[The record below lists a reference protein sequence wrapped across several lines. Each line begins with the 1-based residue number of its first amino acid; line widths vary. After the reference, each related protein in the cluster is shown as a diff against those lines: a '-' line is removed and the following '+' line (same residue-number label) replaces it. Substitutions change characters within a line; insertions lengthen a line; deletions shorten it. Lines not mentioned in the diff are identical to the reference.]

1 MAYYTA
7 SMPLRRVCLFAW
19 SGPGARPE
27 YAEAAELVARLLSE
41 HAITVV
47 YDGAPA
53 GLTDLHADRADG
65 FLALPGGL
73 GSIGEL
79 FEAWGRP
86 GAAEK
91 PCGLLNAANYFTT
104 LLQSENDEVLDRFV
118 RETQR
123 GMLIVDRDAGELLRA
138 MADYRA
144 PETRRG

>member
-1 MAYYTA
+1 
-7 SMPLRRVCLFAW
+7 MPLRRVCLFAG
-19 SGPGARPE
+19 SGPGSRPD
-27 YAEAAELVARLLSE
+27 YAEAAELVGRLLAE
-41 HAITVV
+41 QAITVV

-53 GLTDLHADRADG
+53 GLTDLLADRADA

-73 GSIGEL
+73 ASIGEL
-79 FEAWGRP
+79 FEAWSRP

-91 PCGLLNAANYFTT
+91 PCGLLNTANYFTT
-104 LLQSENDEVLDRFV
+104 LLQAEDDAALDRFV

>member
-1 MAYYTA
+1 
-7 SMPLRRVCLFAW
+7 MPLRRVCLFAG
-19 SGPGARPE
+19 SSPDARPE
-27 YAEAAELVARLLSE
+27 YAEAAELVAGLLAE
-41 HAITVV
+41 QAISVV

-53 GLTDLHADRADG
+53 GLTDLLADRADA

-79 FEAWGRP
+79 FEAWSRP
-86 GAAEK
+86 AAAEK
-91 PCGLLNAANYFTT
+91 PCGLFNAANYFTT
-104 LLQSENDEVLDRFV
+104 LLQTENDAVLDRFV

>member
-1 MAYYTA
+1 
-7 SMPLRRVCLFAW
+7 MPLRRVCVF
-19 SGPGARPE
+19 SGSSPDHRPGH
-27 YAEAAELVARLLSE
+27 AEAAELVAGLLVE
-41 HAITVV
+41 KAISVV
-47 YDGAPA
+47 YEGDAA
-53 GLTDLHADRADG
+53 GLPDSVADRADG

-73 GSIGEL
+73 ASIGDL
-79 FEAWGRP
+79 FQLWSRP

-91 PCGLLNAANYFTT
+91 PCGLLNTADYFTT
-104 LLQSENDEVLDRFV
+104 LLQSEADEVLDRFV